1 MQVLL
6 LSSSKLGATPYLEH
20 TLPFITDF
28 IGNKTDEIL
37 FIPYAGTKGG
47 YDAYEE
53 KVANAMASTGYKIA
67 SIHHAADPIQAVHNA
82 KAILVG
88 GGNTFALLAA
98 LEEHGLIKAIQERVT
113 SGTPYIGW
121 SAGANVAGLS
131 IKTTNDMPICQPQ
144 SFDALKLVPV
154 HLNPHFT
161 DQTIDGHN
169 GESRSERLEEF
180 HYMNPTETVLAL
192 PEGCGV
198 KWDGDQFASIG
209 HKANL
214 LITQDSRVDI
224 APQSFFRS

>member
-28 IGNKTDEIL
+28 IGKKTEEIL

-47 YDAYEE
+47 YDAYEK
-53 KVANAMASTGYKIA
+53 KVANAMASTGYNIV
-67 SIHHAADPIQAVHNA
+67 SIHHATDQIQAVHNA

-88 GGNTFALLAA
+88 GGNTFALLSA
-98 LEEHGLIKAIQERVT
+98 LEKHGLLEAIQERV
-113 SGTPYIGW
+113 SNGAPYIGW

-144 SFDALKLVPV
+144 SFDALKLIPV

-180 HYMNPTETVLAL
+180 HYLNPTETVLAL

-198 KWDGDQFASIG
+198 KWDGDQFVSIG

-214 LITQDSRVDI
+214 LITQNRRVEI
-224 APQSFFRS
+224 APKSFFHP